1 MFLERF
7 WDRYDSL
14 RKEPVQKWYAYIKDY
29 TILST
34 SGKKQLENRK
44 QGHMVLNLAVINK
57 KFQVSNNI
65 LHLKPTI
72 CLVFETNLKSLP
84 VAVKLKTFSF
94 SHDIFQEKLKEQRGN
109 WGTTPG
115 FFLGCA
121 EYVNFLA
128 VVNTMTGVKGTVD
141 GELNWCNAR
150 W

>member
-1 MFLERF
+1 M
-7 WDRYDSL
+7 
-14 RKEPVQKWYAYIKDY
+14 
-29 TILST
+29 
-34 SGKKQLENRK
+34 
-44 QGHMVLNLAVINK
+44 
-57 KFQVSNNI
+57 
-65 LHLKPTI
+65 HLKPTI

-115 FFLGCA
+115 LFLGCA